1 MLDKDSQPAECH
13 IRPGELWW
21 LFPVGEDGM
30 EKFNIYAFYCMGAA
44 VARGR
49 DLLKFP
55 ISFNQTYLPLSEMKA
70 WFEIFLERTS
80 PESFKS
86 ARSNAERILVLLN
99 QQLEGK
105 AIGNIGL
112 DVSLPFEFVRDLSKQ
127 LVVFEA
133 RFSGESEHSNI
144 FSLPDIGIYAIHKL
158 LDQSE
163 TNLPPDV
170 RARLSSEA
178 LADIRA
184 AGKCLALGCH
194 TASGLHILRAVEAL
208 ITAYVVKVTQK
219 QINRKDRNWGAYI
232 RVLKALGADA
242 NVLGY
247 LYHIKEFYRNPLMHP
262 EQSLDADEALSLFNS
277 CMSAIVQL
285 DAAIVAWP

>member
-1 MLDKDSQPAECH
+1 
-13 IRPGELWW
+13 
-21 LFPVGEDGM
+21 M

-44 VARGR
+44 VARAR
-49 DLLKFP
+49 DMLKFP
-55 ISFNQTYLPLSEMKA
+55 VSFNQTYLPLSEMKV

-80 PESFKS
+80 SESFTA
-86 ARSNAERILVLLN
+86 ARTNAERILVLLN
-99 QQLEGK
+99 KQLEGK
-105 AIGNIGL
+105 AIGNIG
-112 DVSLPFEFVRDLSKQ
+112 DVSLPFEFVRDLAKQ
-127 LVVFEA
+127 LVTFET

-144 FSLPDIGIYAIHKL
+144 FSLPEIGIYAIHKL

-194 TASGLHILRAVEAL
+194 TASGLHILRAVESL
-208 ITAYVVKVTQK
+208 ITAYVVKVTQRPV
-219 QINRKDRNWGAYI
+219 NRKDRNWGAYI
-232 RVLKALGADA
+232 RILKPLGADA

-247 LYHIKEFYRNPLMHP
+247 LYHVKEFYRNPLMHP
-262 EQSLDADEALSLFNS
+262 EQTLDANEALSLFNA

-285 DAAIVAWP
+285 DAAIEAWP